1 MKKHIII
8 PLAVVAS
15 LGLSS
20 CYFNSA
26 GHLFDK
32 AGYKAQAKSEDAKP
46 GQYVYTDGSKYYVE
60 LPRYRVGKPIKTQYS
75 AGQKD
80 DRKEEIRATG
90 DTDVFEIPAD
100 FAMYLTGQRK
110 SPSTPSSM
118 TKVGKSIITTTATT
132 KLPIVFPGGA
142 SSMDYGYSSGA
153 AAWWYTAG
161 ILDWLCVDLPIT
173 CVENSLAT
181 VGVLCMAYLK
191 TGSTESSSPTI
202 STDPDQLQA
211 NLESVRLAANQRG
224 YMTVE
229 EARYASRCIKDLK
242 QAAKDEIAKANRTY
256 ENADSY
262 ARLSSYNTG
271 QYLIR
276 HSVRNN
282 ARAQARHAQ
291 EVQDAADSWEAWF
304 GAMSSSGRIR

>member
-1 MKKHIII
+1 MNKYII

-32 AGYKAQAKSEDAKP
+32 AGYSAKAKSEDAKP

-75 AGQKD
+75 VGKKD
-80 DRKEEIRATG
+80 DRQEKVRATG
-90 DTDVFEIPAD
+90 GTDVFEIPAD

-110 SPSTPSSM
+110 SPSTPSAM
-118 TKVGKSIITTTATT
+118 TRVEKDIITTTATI

-142 SSMDYGYSSGA
+142 SSVDYKYSSGA

-161 ILDWLCVDLPIT
+161 IFDWLCVDLPIT

-181 VGVLCMAYLK
+181 VGILCMAYLEM
-191 TGSTESSSPTI
+191 GSTESSSPTI

-211 NLESVRLAANQRG
+211 NLESVRSTANQRG

-229 EARYASRCIKDLK
+229 EAQYAARCIKDLE
-242 QAAKDEIAKANRTY
+242 QAAENELAKANQTY
-256 ENADSY
+256 ENADTY
-262 ARLSSYNTG
+262 AGLSNYNTG

-291 EVQDAADSWEAWF
+291 EVRDATDAWTAWF
-304 GAMSSSGRIR
+304 NAMSSSGRIR